1 MLRHLSLRGVLA
13 LAAVISLA
21 CIGLSAQA
29 QTPQKADVQKPAPAV
44 KGVRGV
50 PIRSVDGRD
59 NFDAYCAVCHG
70 PDGKGNGPAAPA
82 MKVTVPDLTMIA
94 ARNQG
99 KFDSARIQAI
109 IRGTDRTTKTPA
121 HGVEDMPIWGDVFRS
136 DDRGTNT
143 LRIGNLVS
151 YLQSIQAK

>member
-1 MLRHLSLRGVLA
+1 
-13 LAAVISLA
+13 
-21 CIGLSAQA
+21 
-29 QTPQKADVQKPAPAV
+29 
-44 KGVRGV
+44 
-50 PIRSVDGRD
+50 
-59 NFDAYCAVCHG
+59 
-70 PDGKGNGPAAPA
+70 

-151 YLQSIQAK
+151 YLQSIQAKYPGAGLRYGTRRIARWQTGIWPHRRAIDAVLKVWC